1 MTTTETASSISK
13 KTLDLLKNFSTI
25 NSNILI
31 RPGNKISTISG
42 VKNIMAEA
50 EVDETFDCEF
60 GIWDLSR
67 FLGTISLFDSP
78 EISFNEKY
86 MTISGNNGASVK
98 YFYCEPK
105 LLTTVN
111 KEIKMPEVVVRF
123 SLTEKAFADIQRA
136 ASVLQLSDIA
146 VRNNGSEI
154 EMVAL
159 NKGDAIEAK
168 THKTRVATL
177 QKAVAKARAHTAKM
191 DESVALKEKQLMAEQ
206 EEAQT
211 IEEARRKALE
221 SHRKRSAAMESFH
234 VQQLD
239 ALHSQLRGQVPGAV
253 RRFHFRAGCAR
264 QPSCFCAADLLFQR
278 RGLP

>member
-1 MTTTETASSISK
+1 MTTTETQLCISK
-13 KTLDLLKNFSTI
+13 KTIELLKNFSTI

-67 FLGTISLFDSP
+67 FLGTLSLFDNP
-78 EISFNEKY
+78 EFDFKEKY

-111 KEIKMPEVVVRF
+111 KEIQMPNVVVSF
-123 SLTEKAFADIQRA
+123 SLTEKAFADIHRA

-146 VRNNGSEI
+146 VRSNGDDI

-159 NKGDAIEAK
+159 NKSETTSNNYAISVGEN
-168 THKTRVATL
+168 TSGESFVFYF
-177 QKAVAKARAHTAKM
+177 KAENLKMLPGHYDVELTESVVAKFENNSTDLRYW
-191 DESVALKEKQLMAEQ
+191 
-206 EEAQT
+206 
-211 IEEARRKALE
+211 IALE
-221 SHRKRSAAMESFH
+221 SDSKY
-234 VQQLD
+234 
-239 ALHSQLRGQVPGAV
+239 GG
-253 RRFHFRAGCAR
+253 
-264 QPSCFCAADLLFQR
+264 
-278 RGLP
+278 